1 MKLDLIRKDGM
12 HWECNRSHWESLIE
26 SAEKSGYKAQ
36 GTTQYD
42 FDTGEPDDDWD
53 GTDYS
58 SKSGQVVSSED
69 AKNLAESL
77 DELITKHQIAGV
89 EEEIIVSFLE
99 WVRISTTNGEEVTH
113 YYYPGFD
120 IW

>member
-1 MKLDLIRKDGM
+1 MKIDLIRKEDGR
-12 HWECNRSHWESLIE
+12 HWECNRSIWESLIE
-26 SAEKSGYKAQ
+26 LAEKSGYKAQ

-58 SKSGQVVSSED
+58 SKSGQLVSGED

-99 WVRISTTNGEEVTH
+99 WLRISTINSEEGTH
-113 YYYPGFD
+113 YYPGFE

>member
-1 MKLDLIRKDGM
+1 MKMDLIRKQDGR
-12 HWECNRSHWESLIE
+12 HWECNRPIWESLIE
-26 SAEKSGYKAQ
+26 LAEKSGYKAE

-58 SKSGQVVSSED
+58 SKSGQLVSSGD

-77 DELITKHQIAGV
+77 DELITKHQISGP

-99 WVRISTTNGEEVTH
+99 WVRITTIDEDETH
-113 YYYPGFD
+113 YYPGFD

>member
-1 MKLDLIRKDGM
+1 MKLDLIRKGDGM
-12 HWECNRSHWESLIE
+12 HWECNRSHWESLIQ

-42 FDTGEPDDDWD
+42 FDTGETDDNWD

-58 SKSGQVVSSED
+58 SKSGQLVGSED

-77 DELITKHQIAGV
+77 DELITKHQISGA
-89 EEEIIVSFLE
+89 EEEICLLYTSPSP
-99 WVRISTTNGEEVTH
+99 RDRG
-113 YYYPGFD
+113 
-120 IW
+120 

>member
-1 MKLDLIRKDGM
+1 MDLIRKGDGQ
-12 HWECNRSHWESLIE
+12 HWECNRPVWESLIE
-26 SAEKSGYKAQ
+26 LAEKSGYKAQ

-58 SKSGQVVSSED
+58 SKSGQVGSSED

-77 DELITKHQIAGV
+77 DELNTKHQIGGA

-99 WVRISTTNGEEVTH
+99 WVRISITNGEEVTH
-113 YYYPGFD
+113 HYP
-120 IW
+120 

>member
-1 MKLDLIRKDGM
+1 MKMDLIRKEDGK
-12 HWECNRSHWESLIE
+12 HWECSRSLWDSLIE
-26 SAEKSGYKAQ
+26 QAEKYGYKAQ
-36 GTTQYD
+36 GTTQYV

-58 SKSGQVVSSED
+58 SKSGQLVSSQD

-77 DELITKHQIAGV
+77 DELLTKHQISGA
-89 EEEIIVSFLE
+89 EEEIIVSILE
-99 WVRISTTNGEEVTH
+99 WVRISITNDEEVTH
-113 YYYPGFD
+113 HYPGFD

>member
-1 MKLDLIRKDGM
+1 MKLVLIRKGDGM

-26 SAEKSGYKAQ
+26 SAEKYGYKAQ

-42 FDTGEPDDDWD
+42 FDTGEPDDNWD

-58 SKSGQVVSSED
+58 SKSGQLVSSED

-77 DELITKHQIAGV
+77 DESITKHQIIGG

-99 WVRISTTNGEEVTH
+99 WARISTINNREGTH
-113 YYYPGFD
+113 YYPGFE

>member
-1 MKLDLIRKDGM
+1 MKLDLIRKEDGR
-12 HWECNRSHWESLIE
+12 HWECNRSHWESLIQ

-42 FDTGEPDDDWD
+42 FDTGEPDDNWD

-58 SKSGQVVSSED
+58 SKSGQLVSSED
-69 AKNLAESL
+69 AKKLAESL
-77 DELITKHQIAGV
+77 DESITKHQIIGG

-99 WVRISTTNGEEVTH
+99 WIRISTTIGEEITH
-113 YYYPGFD
+113 YYPGFE

>member
-1 MKLDLIRKDGM
+1 MKMDLIRKQDGRR
-12 HWECNRSHWESLIE
+12 WECNRPIWESLIE
-26 SAEKSGYKAQ
+26 LAEKSGYKAQ

-77 DELITKHQIAGV
+77 DELITKHQISGT

-99 WVRISTTNGEEVTH
+99 WVRISITNGEEVTH
-113 YYYPGFD
+113 HYPGFD

>member
-1 MKLDLIRKDGM
+1 MKMDLIRKGDGQ
-12 HWECNRSHWESLIE
+12 HWECNRPVWESLIE
-26 SAEKSGYKAQ
+26 LAEKSGYKAQ

-58 SKSGQVVSSED
+58 SKSGQLVSGTD

-77 DELITKHQIAGV
+77 DELISQHQISGA

-99 WVRISTTNGEEVTH
+99 WVRISTTNGEDGTH
-113 YYYPGFD
+113 YYPGFD